1 GLIGRAGSGKTTV
14 ARALAS
20 DGAALIE
27 ADQVGHEV
35 TDGDP
40 DVRAALIAEYG
51 PAVYPADGALDRAV
65 VAGRGFRD
73 RAALARLD
81 QLVHPRI
88 VARLR
93 ASIDRLRAE
102 RFRGLVVVDA
112 ALMLQ
117 WGFERECD
125 AVLAVVVPE
134 ALQLARLEASRGWT
148 EDEARARIAAQ
159 PAQDAYA
166 AAADVVLDNSGGED
180 ELRAQARGAVRRLVT
195 EVEARRPA

>member
-1 GLIGRAGSGKTTV
+1 AGSMSTDPRNRSADVQPGAGGRSANVEPGAGGRPRRPPSNDGVVLLGLIGRAGSGKTTV

-20 DGAALIE
+20 GGAALIE

-51 PAVYPADGALDRAV
+51 PAVYRADGALDRAV
-65 VAGRGFRD
+65 VAARVFRD

-117 WGFERECD
+117 WGSAPACA
-125 AVLAVVVPE
+125 AVLAVVVPA
-134 ALQLARLEASRGWT
+134 AL
-148 EDEARARIAAQ
+148 
-159 PAQDAYA
+159 
-166 AAADVVLDNSGGED
+166 
-180 ELRAQARGAVRRLVT
+180 
-195 EVEARRPA
+195 